1 MMGTRIWTMSIQDA
15 RVGDKVV
22 YAKEKNSFSP
32 GPRAQEVSAASK
44 GDTYSYIVEKYWVV
58 KKVNG
63 DGTLVLLTRKGK
75 EHCVNSSDLRLR
87 RANLWEKLFLNSRF
101 PKLDD

>member
-1 MMGTRIWTMSIQDA
+1 MGIQKA

-32 GPRAQEVSAASK
+32 GPRAQDITAASK

-58 KKVNG
+58 KRVND

-75 EHCVNSSDLRLR
+75 EHSVNANDLRLR
-87 RANLWEKLFLNSRF
+87 RANLWEKLFLRGRF
-101 PKLDD
+101 PKLEQPPT